1 MPLIIGL
8 TALILF
14 IYSLLLLLYFIGWY
28 RIGNFVPKKTAPHP
42 FISVVIA
49 YRNEEETI
57 SFLLN
62 DLADQNYPSHQFE
75 IIMVN
80 DHSDDHSFEIAE
92 KYRLNNKLSLVSLEL
107 PNRLSGK
114 KNALHYGIESAKGKL
129 ILTTD
134 ADCRV
139 SKNWICSFA
148 DFYHFKE
155 NPKLIIGLVD
165 LKKASGIL
173 QGIQNL
179 EFLSLMASGAGA
191 TGIHGPIYC
200 NGANLMFEKRTYAA
214 MKDPLEM
221 RAVSGDDTFLLHQI
235 KSNFPD
241 KISVLKC
248 RDAVVV
254 TAPSARL
261 KEFINQRIRWVSK
274 SRYYGDF
281 PILISASIVTVS
293 NLTVLAWMAAAII
306 CTNLLFLI
314 PFGLK
319 MITDWLFITP
329 VLSYFRKKKLHFLV
343 PLLSVLYPLYVVIIA
358 PAGLSCGFT
367 WKGRRF

>member
-1 MPLIIGL
+1 MPLLIGL
-8 TALILF
+8 TVCILL

-28 RIGNFVPKKTAPHP
+28 RIGNFTPRKTTSHH

-62 DLADQNYPSHQFE
+62 DFAGQNYPAHQFE

-80 DHSDDHSFEIAE
+80 DHSDDHSIEVVE
-92 KYRLNNKLSLVSLEL
+92 KYRLTSKISLVSLDL
-107 PNRLSGK
+107 PDGLSGK
-114 KNALHYGIESAKGKL
+114 KNALHYGIESSKGKL

-148 DFYHFKE
+148 DFYHFRK

-165 LKKASGIL
+165 FKRTSGIL
-173 QGIQNL
+173 PGLQNL
-179 EFLSLMASGAGA
+179 ELLSLMASGAGA
-191 TGIHGPIYC
+191 AGIHRPIYC
-200 NGANLMFEKRTYAA
+200 NGANLMFEKETYAA
-214 MKDPLEM
+214 VKDPLKM
-221 RAVSGDDTFLLHQI
+221 RAVSGDDTFLLHQV
-235 KSNFPD
+235 KRNFPD
-241 KISVLKC
+241 KILVLKC
-248 RDAVVV
+248 REAVVV
-254 TAPSARL
+254 TEPLTKL
-261 KEFINQRIRWVSK
+261 KEFFNQRIRWISK
-274 SRYYGDF
+274 SKYYRDF
-281 PILISASIVTVS
+281 QILVSASVVTAS

-306 CTNLLFLI
+306 CANALFLI
-314 PFGLK
+314 PPGFK

-343 PLLSVLYPLYVVIIA
+343 PLLSVLYPFYVAIFA
-358 PAGLSCGFT
+358 PAGLSGRFT
-367 WKGRRF
+367 WKGRHY